1 MGEIPH
7 RVENFLICFQSKSE
21 RYFLELTEW
30 IIYIYI
36 CVCVCVCVCVF
47 ARTRVYLQ
55 LCYRDFQ
62 GVGMFCFWI
71 WVLVIWTYSACENAA
86 IYILKYV
93 LVYYSFYSLIILFE
107 FLPDLLGLFGC
118 ERQKNTKS
126 KWFQKDP
133 SLLLISTGPPSILRC
148 QGSSSLLSC
157 CFPMLGFRARDYY
170 LGQNGCWSF
179 NHYNHIPTRRKGDR
193 R

>member
-62 GVGMFCFWI
+62 GVGMFCF
-71 WVLVIWTYSACENAA
+71 
-86 IYILKYV
+86 
-93 LVYYSFYSLIILFE
+93 
-107 FLPDLLGLFGC
+107 
-118 ERQKNTKS
+118 
-126 KWFQKDP
+126 
-133 SLLLISTGPPSILRC
+133 
-148 QGSSSLLSC
+148 
-157 CFPMLGFRARDYY
+157 
-170 LGQNGCWSF
+170 
-179 NHYNHIPTRRKGDR
+179 
-193 R
+193 